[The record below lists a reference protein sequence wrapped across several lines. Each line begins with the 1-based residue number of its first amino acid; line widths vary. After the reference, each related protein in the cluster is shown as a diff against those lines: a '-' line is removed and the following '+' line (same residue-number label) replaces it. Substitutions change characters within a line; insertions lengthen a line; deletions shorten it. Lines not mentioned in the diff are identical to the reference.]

1 MNAPRIDFRSSFAP
15 GGEVGRYRIEEVLG
29 RGGMGVV
36 YRAIDETLG
45 RRVALKC
52 IRPDHVEDDSFRHR
66 LLRESRAASS
76 LTHPSIVTVYEV
88 LEVDGLPVIVMEL
101 IDGMS
106 LRKLIDRDGPL
117 PVEQILTYAE
127 ELADALA
134 HAHERNVLHRDVNPN
149 NILVGSEGRAFL
161 TDFGLARPI
170 RTPEGGSE
178 LTTSSLLTAPG
189 IVVGTPGYM
198 SPDQLLGRHLDQRSD
213 VFSLGAVV
221 YEMCTGARAFP
232 TGAGDLIDATLNREP
247 VAISRLNYAIP
258 EELERIVRK
267 SLAKRPDERYQQAAE
282 MAADLRT
289 LRRKLDSG
297 VSIVEVRPALR
308 FRRIAAIAA
317 VALVVAGC
325 TALALFTL
333 DAWPWADPMPP
344 PATPRQLTTASGLE
358 AEPKISPDGSFVAYA
373 GGDASGN
380 RDLWLVDVQSGQ
392 TLRLT
397 DDPTSDHSPAWF
409 PDGSSL
415 AFVSD
420 RGGKD
425 GIWKVPKLGG
435 PPISLLPEARDPA
448 VSRDGAQL
456 AFARADE
463 TGLLRVW
470 VAPLSDLSRA
480 RPVTG
485 ASDGIWDHTRPAWS
499 PDSRM
504 LCYETTEGI
513 FLVPGSGGGARRL
526 THGRSQDHACEW
538 ASDGRHVYY
547 SSRIEGSRAL
557 WRVQPTGGVP
567 QRVTAG
573 TGSEGEPSLSGDGRR
588 LAYSTR
594 SGNWRIMLLDV
605 RSGERVPLFEA
616 PIAHAPVMAR
626 DGSRVLFLSG
636 GPNRTDLWQAP
647 LAKGRPSGSPARVTE
662 MPGGIGTFSVSADG
676 RWVAYHRNV
685 DGQRDI
691 WIGPATGGVA
701 VNITDDAATD
711 LHPAWAPDGK
721 SLAFASD
728 REGHENIWVMPVAEG
743 RASGPARRI
752 TEGSATDVFPAWSP
766 AGDAVAFLR
775 RDGPSSE
782 AWIAP
787 ASGGRSTCVTTGA
800 QAMQVRWSS
809 DPGVL
814 MVSGVWDGAQV
825 QLRTVNIASGRT
837 APFEPAPIFGGEDA
851 FGHFSVSNDGS
862 IVVYTE
868 QPATGDIWVL
878 ETSRRRF

>member
-1 MNAPRIDFRSSFAP
+1 MNAPRIDLRSPFAP
-15 GGEVGRYRIEEVLG
+15 GGEVGRYRIEDVLG

-36 YRAIDETLG
+36 YRAVDETLG
-45 RRVALKC
+45 RPVALKC
-52 IRPDHVEDDSFRHR
+52 IRPDHAEDDAFRHR

-101 IDGMS
+101 IEGLS
-106 LRKLIDRDGPL
+106 LRKLLDRDGPL
-117 PVEQILTYAE
+117 AVEKILTYAE

-149 NILVGSEGRAFL
+149 NILVSSEGRAFL

-170 RTPEGGSE
+170 RAPEGGSE

-267 SLAKRPDERYQQAAE
+267 ALAKRPDERYQQAAE
-282 MAADLRT
+282 MVADLRT
-289 LRRKLDSG
+289 LRRRLDSG
-297 VSIVEVRPALR
+297 ATIVQVQPALR
-308 FRRIAAIAA
+308 FRRIAVIAA

-325 TALALFTL
+325 TALALWAL
-333 DAWPWADPMPP
+333 GAGPWADALP

-373 GGDASGN
+373 GSEAGGS
-380 RDLWLVDVQSGQ
+380 RDIWLLDVRSGQ

-397 DDPTSDHSPAWF
+397 DDPKSDHSPAWF
-409 PDGSSL
+409 PDGSNL

-435 PPISLLPEARDPA
+435 PPISLLPDARDPA
-448 VSRDGAQL
+448 VSPDGAQL

-463 TGLLRVW
+463 TGLSRVW

-480 RPVTG
+480 RFVTR
-485 ASDGIWDHTRPAWS
+485 ASDGIWDHERPAWS
-499 PDSRM
+499 PDSTT
-504 LCYETTEGI
+504 LCYETIEGT
-513 FLVPGSGGGARRL
+513 FLVPAEGGGARRL
-526 THGRSQDHACEW
+526 TFGRSQDHSCEW
-538 ASDGRHVYY
+538 STDGRHVYY
-547 SSRIEGSRAL
+547 SSRVEGSRAL
-557 WRVQPTGGVP
+557 WRVSPSGGLP

-605 RSGERVPLFEA
+605 RRGERVPLFEA
-616 PIAHAPVMAR
+616 PVAHAPVIAQ
-626 DGSRVLFLSG
+626 DGSLVLFLSG

-647 LAKGRPSGSPARVTE
+647 LADGRPSGSPARVTE

-685 DGQRDI
+685 DGRRDI
-691 WIGPATGGVA
+691 WIGAASGGVA

-711 LHPAWAPDGK
+711 LHPAWSPDGK
-721 SLAFASD
+721 LLAFASD
-728 REGHENIWVMPVAEG
+728 REGHENIWVMPVTEG
-743 RASGPARRI
+743 RADGPARRI
-752 TEGSATDVFPAWSP
+752 TEGSAMDVFPSWSP
-766 AGDAVAFLR
+766 TGDAVAFLR
-775 RDGPSSE
+775 RDGASTE
-782 AWIAP
+782 VWVAP
-787 ASGGRSTCVTTGA
+787 VFGGRPVRVTTGA
-800 QAMQVRWSS
+800 QAMHVRWSS

-814 MVSGVWDGAQV
+814 MVSGAWEGAGV
-825 QLRTVNIASGRT
+825 QLRTVNVASGLT

-851 FGHFSVSNDGS
+851 FGHFSVSSDGS
-862 IVVYTE
+862 IMVYTE
-868 QPATGDIWVL
+868 QPAMGDIWVL
-878 ETSRRRF
+878 ETSQRRF